1 MISRLHGMLV
11 DRRENTVLLETNGV
25 TYEVLIPVS
34 ILRTLDH
41 HLEADGRIRL
51 VTYHYHHVEPSRAV
65 PILIGFINEIEREFF
80 ERFITVSGIGPKAAV
95 RALKAP
101 IPLIARAI
109 DDGNLEVLRSLPGI
123 GPQRAKEIIAKLQ
136 GKVGKFA
143 LMPEQDGTE
152 QVSGQRVPGA
162 AAEALEVLLQL
173 QYKRPEA
180 QGMIKNALSRNSGLA
195 SAEEIL
201 NEVYKQRAKSNDNP
215 KGVRPHV
222 GGTGSAAHAE
232 GDR

>member
-1 MISRLHGMLV
+1 MISRLYGTLV
-11 DRRENTVLLETNGV
+11 DRRENTILLETGGV

-34 ILRTLDH
+34 ILQTLDR

-65 PILIGFINEIEREFF
+65 PILIGFINEIERDFF

-95 RALKAP
+95 RALKIP

-109 DDGNLEVLRSLPGI
+109 DDGNLDVLRSLPGI

-143 LMPEQDGTE
+143 LMPEENGVVAQTAGARESD
-152 QVSGQRVPGA
+152 A

-180 QGMIKNALSRNSGLA
+180 QAMIKNALSRNAGLS

-201 NEVYKQRAKSNDNP
+201 NEVYKQRAKN
-215 KGVRPHV
+215 G
-222 GGTGSAAHAE
+222 E
-232 GDR
+232 

>member
-1 MISRLHGMLV
+1 MISRLYGTLV
-11 DRRENTVLLETNGV
+11 DRRENTILLETGGV
-25 TYEVLIPVS
+25 TYEVMIPVS
-34 ILRTLDH
+34 ILQTLDR

-65 PILIGFINEIEREFF
+65 PILIGFISEIERDFF

-143 LMPEQDGTE
+143 LMPDADGAA
-152 QVSGQRVPGA
+152 RVAGLRAPDV

-180 QGMIKNALSRNSGLA
+180 QGMIKSALVRNPGLS

-201 NEVYKQRAKSNDNP
+201 NEVYKQRAKN
-215 KGVRPHV
+215 G
-222 GGTGSAAHAE
+222 E
-232 GDR
+232 

>member
-1 MISRLHGMLV
+1 L
-11 DRRENTVLLETNGV
+11 DR
-25 TYEVLIPVS
+25 
-34 ILRTLDH
+34 
-41 HLEADGRIRL
+41 HLEADGRIQL

-65 PILIGFINEIEREFF
+65 LILIGFINEIERDFF

-109 DDGNLEVLRSLPGI
+109 DDGNMEVLRSLPGI

-143 LMPEQDGTE
+143 LMPDGDGTA
-152 QVSGQRVPGA
+152 QASGGAALPDA

-180 QGMIKNALSRNSGLA
+180 QGMIKKALSRSPGLS

-201 NEVYKQRAKSNDNP
+201 NEVYKQRAK
-215 KGVRPHV
+215 
-222 GGTGSAAHAE
+222 E
-232 GDR
+232 Q

>member
-1 MISRLHGMLV
+1 MISRLYGTLV

-34 ILRTLDH
+34 ILQTLDR
-41 HLEADGRIRL
+41 HLEADRRIRL
-51 VTYHYHHVEPSRAV
+51 VTYHYHHIEPSRAV
-65 PILIGFINEIEREFF
+65 PILIGFINEIERDFF

-109 DDGNLEVLRSLPGI
+109 DDGNLDVLRSLPGI

-143 LMPEQDGTE
+143 LMPDGDGGAQAT
-152 QVSGQRVPGA
+152 GGAALPDA

-173 QYKRPEA
+173 QYKRSEA
-180 QGMIKNALSRNSGLA
+180 QGMVKNALSRSPGLA

-201 NEVYKQRAKSNDNP
+201 NEVYKQRAKE
-215 KGVRPHV
+215 R
-222 GGTGSAAHAE
+222 
-232 GDR
+232 